1 MSKAEIVAVIVAHA
15 DDEVL
20 GCGGT
25 IAKYVAAGVPVHVLI
40 LADGVTSREGQADEA
55 ELIARQLAAHSAN
68 AILGTSSLEIE
79 NFPDNRMDSVDLLDI
94 VKRIEAFISRAHPTI
109 VLTHHCGD
117 VNIDHRRTHEAVI
130 VACRS
135 QPLFYV
141 KNLMFCEIPSSTE
154 WMPAN
159 AAHSFVPSVFVDIS
173 ETLQKKLDALEAYAA
188 ELRAFP
194 HPRSLE
200 AVRAL
205 ASWRGATAGVF
216 AAEAFIQGRRII

>member
-1 MSKAEIVAVIVAHA
+1 MNKAEIVAVIMAHA

-25 IAKYVAAGVPVHVLI
+25 IARYVAAEVPVHVLI
-40 LADGVTSREGQADEA
+40 LADGVTSREDQTGEFD
-55 ELIARQLAAHSAN
+55 LIARQQAAHSAN
-68 AILGTSSLEIE
+68 TILGTTSLEIA
-79 NFPDNRMDSVDLLDI
+79 NFPDNRMDGVDLLDI
-94 VKRIEAFISRAHPTI
+94 VKRVEVFISRTRPTI

-130 VACRS
+130 TACRS
-135 QPLFYV
+135 QPLFHV

-159 AAHSFVPSVFVDIS
+159 AAYSFVPSVFVDIS
-173 ETLQKKLDALEAYAA
+173 ETLQKKLDALEAYAE

-200 AVRAL
+200 AVGAL
-205 ASWRGATAGVF
+205 ARWRGATAGVF
-216 AAEAFIQGRRII
+216 AAEAFIQGRKII